1 MSNKMNTKEKM
12 IHAVEELPPDA
23 TIEDGM
29 ERFLYLAKVE
39 RGLNQADEGN
49 TVSHEEVRER
59 MGKWLK

>member
-1 MSNKMNTKEKM
+1 MNTKEKM

-23 TIEDGM
+23 AVEDGM
-29 ERFLYLAKVE
+29 ERFLYLVKVE
-39 RGLNQADEGN
+39 RGLNQADEGK

>member
-1 MSNKMNTKEKM
+1 MNTKEKM

-39 RGLNQADEGN
+39 RGMKQADEGK
-49 TVSHEEVRER
+49 TVSHEEVKKR
-59 MGKWLK
+59 MGKWLT